1 MKESKLIEMRNK
13 VETLGGVAN
22 QLIREINN
30 IKQLAVG
37 TLETIKCMP
46 DYDEAIEKLKAKAEN
61 EKMQQVSEKKTKL
74 KVPDTKQKNMP
85 AM

>member
-37 TLETIKCMP
+37 TLETIKQMP
-46 DYDEAIEKLKAKAEN
+46 EYDEAIKKLKEQAIKE
-61 EKMQQVSEKKTKL
+61 SSKTKEADATG
-74 KVPDTKQKNMP
+74 KTSN
-85 AM
+85 